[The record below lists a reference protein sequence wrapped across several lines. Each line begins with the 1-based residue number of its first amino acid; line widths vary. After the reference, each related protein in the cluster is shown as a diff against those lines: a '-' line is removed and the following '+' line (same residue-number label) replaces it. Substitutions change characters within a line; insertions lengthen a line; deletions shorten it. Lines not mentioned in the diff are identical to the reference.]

1 MKFPK
6 VDLWI
11 IAVWVVVLLYVFSL
25 IVTYSNYFS
34 TTITVKEKTT
44 YGFGYGFGKT
54 KNSVIIDATGK
65 VYTVNPM
72 YLVGHF
78 DAITT
83 YTALEIGKTYH
94 ISGYGVTIPILQMYP
109 NITKVSTP

>member
-6 VDLWI
+6 VDYWI
-11 IAVWVVVLLYVFSL
+11 IATWVVVLLYVFSL
-25 IVTYSNYFS
+25 IVTYSNHFS

-44 YGFGYGFGKT
+44 YGFGRT
-54 KNSVIIDATGK
+54 KHSVIIDATGK

-83 YTALEIGKTYH
+83 YGALEIGKTYH